1 MGVRLSFHA
10 HQEVDKLRRINR
22 MKSFKKVS
30 LIIAAALTS
39 TMLVSP
45 AAQANAGTVTLTV
58 AGSAATGGT
67 VVGTPVSLPVP
78 ADNSIDAADALKI
91 AVTSLD
97 TGTVVSAVATNAT
110 IVPALAT
117 ASAPVTASSGTST
130 LSISTGTGNSADFYV
145 YTKSSAVGS
154 VSITR
159 GGTTT
164 VYYVQGTAGA
174 LNSIALT
181 APASG
186 AAGTVATLK
195 VSGFD
200 VFGNPKGGA
209 TINTLVSSNGVAT
222 TTALTTDTAT
232 ATLGTKE
239 QAVTLPASGSVV
251 VTAYATVATAVTG
264 LSAPVGAVNATITV
278 RDLAGELAAKVAELA
293 VANAALAAEKAGRAL
308 DAQAAATAKAAAA
321 TTAAAELAA
330 AKAETAKALADAAA
344 AKVAATAA
352 ADLAKAAYKAEYNAL
367 AKKWNAK
374 NPKAKVALKK

>member
-1 MGVRLSFHA
+1 M
-10 HQEVDKLRRINR
+10 N
-22 MKSFKKVS
+22 SFKKVS

-45 AAQANAGTVTLTV
+45 AANANAGTVTLTV

-91 AVTSLD
+91 AVTSVD
-97 TGTVVSAVATNAT
+97 TGTVVTAVATNAT

-117 ASAPVTASSGTST
+117 ASAPVTASSGSST
-130 LSISTGTGNSADFYV
+130 LSVSTGTGNSADFFV
-145 YTKSSAVGS
+145 YTKSTAVGT

-159 GGTTT
+159 AGTTT

-174 LNSIALT
+174 LNSIAIT

-195 VSGFD
+195 VAGYD
-200 VFGNPKGGA
+200 VFGNLKGGA
-209 TINTLVSSNGVAT
+209 TINTLVSSNGSAVA
-222 TTALTTDTAT
+222 TALTTDTAT

-239 QAVTLPASGSVV
+239 QSVTLPASGSVV

-264 LSAPVGAVNATITV
+264 LATPVGSVVATVAV
-278 RDLAGELAAKVAELA
+278 RDLAG
-293 VANAALAAEKAGRAL
+293 
-308 DAQAAATAKAAAA
+308 
-321 TTAAAELAA
+321 
-330 AKAETAKALADAAA
+330 
-344 AKVAATAA
+344 
-352 ADLAKAAYKAEYNAL
+352 
-367 AKKWNAK
+367 
-374 NPKAKVALKK
+374 